1 VLETHNSKKDGPHF
15 RDGWLTVN
23 HKAFLAM
30 WQARK
35 DAAVVAARAPTTPLK
50 NPRVSLL
57 ASQSAFL
64 QSSIELATK
73 QLEAIRD
80 DEFEVWRR
88 QPILSEEDPL
98 SLNPVKY

>member
-1 VLETHNSKKDGPHF
+1 
-15 RDGWLTVN
+15 
-23 HKAFLAM
+23 
-30 WQARK
+30 
-35 DAAVVAARAPTTPLK
+35 
-50 NPRVSLL
+50 
-57 ASQSAFL
+57 L
-64 QSSIELATK
+64 QSLIELATK